1 MEWPRASYQSYGTAD
16 FLICRMRSQF
26 FRGNCGVTSSP
37 KTFLFAFIFLI
48 VGWDAK
54 PCFAAL
60 GTGGSATETLDTSGV
75 QDSAAI
81 ITSIQSPEIISTKD
95 SVKVAPS
102 PAPIPPAIETSVV
115 PEDQGPDQVIE
126 VDHKQ
131 SQNAGKSLALALV
144 LSATLPG
151 TGELY
156 LQDNGH
162 AKAFLLAEA
171 GFWAGFYMAFLSK
184 ESYLQSARN
193 FASENAGIDA
203 SEKGEGFLNTMATY
217 RSYQEKQHRQDSYE
231 LTQILSG
238 KRDKDYDIAPIPAND
253 WDFGS
258 ASNPQNTRNW
268 KDFQSTLRF
277 YRSSKVV
284 ISFAIGAMA
293 LNRLASVVN
302 TLHVFKSTSTRGL
315 SLNIVPEFGQ
325 QYAATHVLI
334 GF

>member
-1 MEWPRASYQSYGTAD
+1 MEWRRALNQGYGTAD
-16 FLICRMRSQF
+16 FLIFPMPAQIFHRNFSI
-26 FRGNCGVTSSP
+26 TSSS
-37 KTFLFAFIFLI
+37 KTFLIAFIFLI
-48 VGWDAK
+48 EGWISSPCLGAATINGNAGEILETNVVQDTMVAK
-54 PCFAAL
+54 
-60 GTGGSATETLDTSGV
+60 
-75 QDSAAI
+75 DSAAI
-81 ITSIQSPEIISTKD
+81 TTTIN
-95 SVKVAPS
+95 A
-102 PAPIPPAIETSVV
+102 PAPIIPTIETSIV

-126 VDHKQ
+126 VDHRQ

-151 TGELY
+151 TGEVY
-156 LQDNGH
+156 LQDKAH

-171 GFWAGFYMAFLSK
+171 GFWAGLYMAFLSK

-203 SEKGEGFLNTMATY
+203 SDKGEGFLNTMATF

-231 LTQILSG
+231 LAQILSG
-238 KRDKDYDIAPIPAND
+238 KRNRDYDIAPIPAND